1 MKIDKRNFP
10 PISILG
16 DEKYILNVPRQMAE
30 RNPGLIKK
38 LLTGLT
44 IEGRKN
50 ILTSTKEA
58 DRLMTKYNQSCVET
72 YLAEKDKKSFG
83 GAYIDMTMPLPSID
97 LFHFMPKHRMNEETG
112 EMEEVIAC
120 LFMSVQGKQNT
131 LVSYGSLIFKNY
143 FDKQFITEPAFDC
156 FTEEEQAQTINYMV
170 YLLELCCFLEYAPA
184 EAKNLITVYG
194 NQRVSIPD
202 TGYIDNRSGLIIK
215 CLCAPQTNKLKY

>member
-10 PISILG
+10 PFSILG
-16 DEKYILNVPRQMAE
+16 DEKYILNVPSKMAE

-38 LLTGLT
+38 LLSGLT
-44 IEGRKN
+44 FEGRKN

-58 DRLMTKYNQSCVET
+58 DTLMTKYNQSCVEA

-83 GAYIDMTMPLPSID
+83 GAYIDMTMPVPSMD
-97 LFHFMPKHRMNEETG
+97 LFHFMPKQMVNEETG
-112 EMEEVIAC
+112 EMEEVITC
-120 LFMSVQGKQNT
+120 LFMSIQGKQNT

-143 FDKQFITEPAFDC
+143 NDNKFFTQPAFDC

-170 YLLELCCFLEYAPA
+170 YLLELCCFLEYAPY
-184 EAKNLITVYG
+184 EAKNLITING

-202 TGYIDNRSGLIIK
+202 AGYIDNRSGLTIK
-215 CLCAPQTNKLKY
+215 CLCAPKTTK